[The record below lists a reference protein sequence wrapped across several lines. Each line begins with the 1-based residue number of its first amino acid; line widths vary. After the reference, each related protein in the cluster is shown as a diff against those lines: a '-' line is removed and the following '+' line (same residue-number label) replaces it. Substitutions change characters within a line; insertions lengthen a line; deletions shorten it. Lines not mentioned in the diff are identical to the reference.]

1 MSEKPAALIEL
12 ARMVAARFVEERCL
26 QVAASLTFTTL
37 LALVPM
43 VAVALTVISAFPVFG
58 AFTEHLERFVL
69 ENLVPE
75 SAEAIAAYTE
85 QFTENAGRLTALG
98 AAFLGLTALLLMLTI
113 DRAFNTIWRVTRPR
127 PMLQRVLIY
136 WTVLTVGPL
145 LIGVSLSLTYWLVG
159 ISLGVVRDIPGAGV
173 ALLKIMPVVLTSVA
187 FALLY
192 LAVPNRRIALG
203 DALLGGVAAGLAFEA
218 MKRGFAFYVTQFPT
232 YKLVYGAFASIPI
245 FLLWVYLSWM
255 VVVFGAV
262 VVAVLP
268 EWRARA
274 DQAQSAPGDE
284 FFDALRI
291 LRVLWQAHRTGEA
304 VAPSR
309 LHAAAQRGIDRIE
322 ALLARLAAA
331 NWIAAVAGGGW
342 VLARDAHE
350 IRVADVYRLLVL
362 RPDAGTWGYGHELD
376 ALARNLAARVEEA
389 MAMTLGELFTRTAQP
404 LAETV
409 PTARVQAL

>member
-232 YKLVYGAFASIPI
+232 YKLVYGAFAIAKERLKKEPLEI
-245 FLLWVYLSWM
+245 FQTAIENVTPLLEVRSRR
-255 VVVFGAV
+255 VGGATYQV
-262 VVAVLP
+262 PVEVSRGCTRPRSGASTGSRRCSRGLP
-268 EWRARA
+268 R
-274 DQAQSAPGDE
+274 Q
-284 FFDALRI
+284 
-291 LRVLWQAHRTGEA
+291 TG
-304 VAPSR
+304 
-309 LHAAAQRGIDRIE
+309 
-322 ALLARLAAA
+322 
-331 NWIAAVAGGGW
+331 
-342 VLARDAHE
+342 
-350 IRVADVYRLLVL
+350 
-362 RPDAGTWGYGHELD
+362 
-376 ALARNLAARVEEA
+376 
-389 MAMTLGELFTRTAQP
+389 
-404 LAETV
+404 
-409 PTARVQAL
+409 